1 MSSTKKAPMHLR
13 WWSLSAMAATAVEA
27 TGTAA
32 EAATDV
38 EATGTAAAVAAAA
51 IMDVGA
57 TAAAIT
63 GTGAAAAV
71 ASASFLVAAAAAADA
86 GPEDIG
92 VGSTACG
99 HGALTTT
106 ATSLLACEVMTS

>member
-1 MSSTKKAPMHLR
+1 
-13 WWSLSAMAATAVEA
+13 
-27 TGTAA
+27 
-32 EAATDV
+32 
-38 EATGTAAAVAAAA
+38 
-51 IMDVGA
+51 
-57 TAAAIT
+57 
-63 GTGAAAAV
+63 
-71 ASASFLVAAAAAADA
+71 VAAAAAADA

>member
-1 MSSTKKAPMHLR
+1 
-13 WWSLSAMAATAVEA
+13 MAATAVEA

-32 EAATDV
+32 EAATDA

-51 IMDVGA
+51 IMDAGA
-57 TAAAIT
+57 KAAAIT

-71 ASASFLVAAAAAADA
+71 ASASFLAAAADA
-86 GPEDIG
+86 AAEDIG

-106 ATSLLACEVMTS
+106 ATSSLGPFACALHPAPWCVPSLAYSLSAPP

>member
-1 MSSTKKAPMHLR
+1 M
-13 WWSLSAMAATAVEA
+13 EA

-32 EAATDV
+32 EAATDA

-51 IMDVGA
+51 IMDAGA
-57 TAAAIT
+57 TAAAI
-63 GTGAAAAV
+63 TGAAAAV
-71 ASASFLVAAAAAADA
+71 ASASFLVAAADA